1 MRDIK
6 KELPLW
12 HKNEKATDST
22 EWKKKASTHF
32 FTDEFQWSL
41 TSLGAGVDGVPLEQ
55 TSNVQGK
62 LNWSDDKE
70 QRRERDVFASKGNF
84 KLKAA
89 ATATAQISL
98 AESH

>member
-22 EWKKKASTHF
+22 EWKKASTHF

-41 TSLGAGVDGVPLEQ
+41 TSLGAGVDGVQVELM
-55 TSNVQGK
+55 VYK
-62 LNWSDDKE
+62 
-70 QRRERDVFASKGNF
+70 
-84 KLKAA
+84 
-89 ATATAQISL
+89 
-98 AESH
+98 